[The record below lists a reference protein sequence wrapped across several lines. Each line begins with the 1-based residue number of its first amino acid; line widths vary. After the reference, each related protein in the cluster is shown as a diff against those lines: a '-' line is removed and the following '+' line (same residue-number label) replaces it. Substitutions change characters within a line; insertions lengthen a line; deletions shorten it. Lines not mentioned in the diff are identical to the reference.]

1 MYGLE
6 GILGNL
12 VTSVATPAIGG
23 AVGSMV
29 SDTIQDEFLKQLTET
44 TTGLLAGAAT
54 GAGIGYLTGGKS
66 GAASGFITGGIGG
79 GVGGY
84 NAPEIANM
92 FGLGSMPQQSVGA
105 PQAGQV
111 APTPQSSPMPPIS
124 QAQRMQNDP
133 LAALYPKQ
141 TPAQMNAVS
150 SPIQGPAPS
159 PIQDIVTPAPT
170 VPTAPVPGQ
179 APSQPTGFKGYVDFL
194 KKNYEPLAG
203 GFYLG
208 SAYGASQDT
217 DQQAKELKERMAL
230 AEAIETKRARDF
242 ARSVYYPGYADG
254 GAVNVGIPATGVTP
268 EVNIHVPAWM
278 QEDTQRAGGL
288 AALQPGIRQGMAQGG
303 YINLQPMG
311 ELSHPQAL
319 IPRAQPYAAAAPQRR
334 EVVQNF
340 DRGGLINGEGDG
352 MSDDI
357 DAHIEGQEPVKVAD
371 GEYLIPKEVAAKYG
385 PEKLKAM
392 MAKVRAAAHAKKGKQ
407 VVQDAGKRAFIS
419 SLGGVRA

>member
-44 TTGLLAGAAT
+44 TTGMLAGAAT
-54 GAGIGYLTGGKS
+54 GAGIGALTGGKS
-66 GAASGFITGGIGG
+66 GALSGAITGGIGG

-84 NAPEIANM
+84 NAPEVANL
-92 FGLGSMPQQSVGA
+92 FGLGSMPQQSVVP
-105 PQAGQV
+105 PQGGQV
-111 APTPQSSPMPPIS
+111 APVPQSSPMPPMS

-150 SPIQGPAPS
+150 NPVQGAQPS
-159 PIQDIVTPAPT
+159 PIQDIVAPT
-170 VPTAPVPGQ
+170 SQ
-179 APSQPTGFKGYVDFL
+179 APPAATPTPQPTGFKGYVDFL

-208 SAYGASQDT
+208 SAYGANQDT
-217 DQQAKELKERMAL
+217 EQQAKELKERMAL
-230 AEAIETKRARDF
+230 AEAIEAKRAQDF
-242 ARSVYYPGYADG
+242 ARSVYAPKYADG
-254 GAVNVGIPATGVTP
+254 GPVEFGLPATGAIP
-268 EVNIHVPAWM
+268 EVHIRVPAWM

-311 ELSHPQAL
+311 ETAYPQSQ
-319 IPRAQPYAAAAPQRR
+319 IPRAQPYAAASPQRR
-334 EVVQNF
+334 EVVQGY
-340 DRGGLINGEGDG
+340 DRGGLIDGEGDG

-371 GEYLIPKEVAAKYG
+371 GEYLIPKEIAAKYG

-392 MAKVRAAAHAKKGKQ
+392 MTKVRAAAHAKKGKQ
-407 VVQDAGKRAFIS
+407 VIQDAGKRAFIS

>member
-44 TTGLLAGAAT
+44 TTGMLAGAAT

-66 GAASGFITGGIGG
+66 GAVSGLITGGVGG

-92 FGLGSMPQQSVGA
+92 FGLGSMPQQSVVPPQGGQVVPA
-105 PQAGQV
+105 PQGSMMDQMWGQQLQQRYATPLEQASQQAVSPRGIGLDYTGSPAAMKISDIQAPIKVPENV
-111 APTPQSSPMPPIS
+111 ATPTP
-124 QAQRMQNDP
+124 
-133 LAALYPKQ
+133 
-141 TPAQMNAVS
+141 
-150 SPIQGPAPS
+150 
-159 PIQDIVTPAPT
+159 
-170 VPTAPVPGQ
+170 
-179 APSQPTGFKGYVDFL
+179 QPTGFKGYMDFL

-208 SAYGASQDT
+208 SAYGANQDT
-217 DQQAKELKERMAL
+217 EQQAKELKERLAL
-230 AEAIETKRARDF
+230 AEAAEIKRAQDF
-242 ARSVYYPGYADG
+242 ARSVYAPKYADG
-254 GAVNVGIPATGVTP
+254 GPVEFGLPATGAIP
-268 EVNIHVPAWM
+268 EVHIRVPAWM

-311 ELSHPQAL
+311 EQEHPQAL
-319 IPRAQPYAAAAPQRR
+319 IPRAQPYAAASPQRR
-334 EVVQNF
+334 EVVQGY
-340 DRGGLINGEGDG
+340 DRGGLIDGEGDG

-371 GEYLIPKEVAAKYG
+371 GEYLIPKEIAAKYG

-392 MAKVRAAAHAKKGKQ
+392 MTKVRAAAHAKKGKQ
-407 VVQDAGKRAFIS
+407 VIQDAGKRAFIS